1 MSEERYTY
9 AVARVR
15 AKESTLLNK
24 AALEQL
30 LVHVSLALRD
40 PAATALTTALSMI
53 FIPVYMY
60 VVTNLL

>member
-24 AALEQL
+24 AALDQL
-30 LVHVSLALRD
+30 LACKTSEDCLRALA
-40 PAATALTTALSMI
+40 
-53 FIPVYMY
+53 
-60 VVTNLL
+60 

>member
-24 AALEQL
+24 AALDQL
-30 LVHVSLALRD
+30 LACKLWPS
-40 PAATALTTALSMI
+40 AAGAVKTPT
-53 FIPVYMY
+53 PPRKC
-60 VVTNLL
+60 